1 MISSFQSDARPIGG
15 WRLQEFAEVAST
27 NTVAASLPVWSAV
40 RADTQTAGRG
50 RFDRPWVSD
59 FGGLWL
65 SAVVPCDPIH
75 KAACKLPLLA
85 GLAVADTISELATQ
99 YRLPTT
105 KRPRLR
111 WPNDVMIGPRK
122 LAGVLVDQFTPEE
135 AVVGIGLNVTNDPV
149 ARAASLAGTVATL
162 RGLLHPSA
170 PPGLTELAA
179 LVLAHLRAV
188 LDLDAE
194 QGMEPLTLRIN
205 ALWGEPRP
213 VLLDLDGR
221 EAFGEFLGVDTEGRL
236 QLRLPDGETQFYEP
250 YQVRH
255 LTELKV

>member
-1 MISSFQSDARPIGG
+1 M
-15 WRLQEFAEVAST
+15 QEFAEVEST

-59 FGGLWL
+59 LGGLWL
-65 SAVVPCDPIH
+65 SAVVPCGPI
-75 KAACKLPLLA
+75 AEASCELPLLA
-85 GLAVADTISELATQ
+85 GLAVADTVTALATQ
-99 YRLPTT
+99 HNLPPD

-122 LAGVLVDQFTPEE
+122 LAGILVDQFTPEE
-135 AVVGIGLNVTNDPV
+135 AVIGIGLNVTNDPV
-149 ARAASLAGTVATL
+149 ARASSLAGAVVTL
-162 RGLLHPSA
+162 RELLSPVE
-170 PPGLTELAA
+170 PPELTDLAA
-179 LVLAHLRAV
+179 LLLGHLRAI
-188 LDLDAE
+188 LDLHAA
-194 QGMEPLTLRIN
+194 QGMELLTPRIN

-221 EAFGEFLGVDTEGRL
+221 EAFGDFLGVDTGGRL

-250 YQVRH
+250 YQVKH